1 MIVLFLLLYRFVQ
14 IALSN
19 KSQYTS
25 LLTAGI
31 ISLLTFQIF
40 QNVGMT
46 MGVLPVTG
54 ITLPFLSYGGS
65 SLVSNMLL
73 VGIMAAIQN
82 DNGDYMFTTKED

>member
-1 MIVLFLLLYRFVQ
+1 
-14 IALSN
+14 
-19 KSQYTS
+19 
-25 LLTAGI
+25 
-31 ISLLTFQIF
+31 
-40 QNVGMT
+40 